1 MLTQAQEP
9 LYKKSK
15 YLLNIY
21 ICHVLLSWQQK
32 DEYLHRVTQD
42 NSLTMLPGLELTF
55 DIDSLFPV
63 GAKFFCNFKPLKLFI
78 F

>member
-1 MLTQAQEP
+1 MLSQAQEP

-32 DEYLHRVTQD
+32 DEYLHKVPQD
-42 NSLTMLPGLELTF
+42 NSLTILL
-55 DIDSLFPV
+55 D
-63 GAKFFCNFKPLKLFI
+63 
-78 F
+78 